1 MNNRDSTNVRGLLGQ
16 LFFESVFGE
25 TQLRGSI
32 WGIDRGHMKYILI
45 YVLFFYV
52 YSRYIF
58 RFAHHGFQWWNR
70 TWSMIVTVQLF

>member
-16 LFFESVFGE
+16 LFFEIVFGE

-45 YVLFFYV
+45 YVLFFMFTV
-52 YSRYIF
+52 DIF
-58 RFAHHGFQWWNR
+58 SDLLIMVFNGGIERGP
-70 TWSMIVTVQLF
+70 